1 VSIDSPGAKE
11 ESISKAYSDQATTPL
26 WHQRISR
33 RGFLRVSLAALTLS
47 TFHLPTR
54 FNPAQASSVSPLFW
68 VKNIPSQP
76 FYGGGDSNLH
86 YGVDSLLQLMGE
98 HDLKFYRASQL
109 TDLSG
114 PVGLIGPDDVVLI
127 KVNAQ
132 WKYRGC
138 TNSDLIRG
146 LIQRILAHPE
156 GFIGEVV
163 LFENGQGRGSLK
175 CDTQGGH
182 YPDHDVHA
190 NANDESHSFVFL
202 VNHIFNDPRVSYY
215 LLDPIRNT
223 FIGANNH
230 ATDGYR
236 KFENI
241 SYPCFTTARGYRV
254 ELREGIWTG
263 SDYSQNLKL
272 INVPVL
278 KYHDV
283 GGSEI
288 TASLKHVYGI
298 VSMADGQHGFRH
310 YNGLGETCG
319 KMMVSVR
326 TPVLNIIDA
335 IWVSF
340 SSLAGYPSSTTH
352 RANQIVASQDPV
364 ALDCWASK
372 YVLYPISKSS
382 RHLPTFSGVDS
393 WLTAARDVINA
404 RGGLYRLDSGIMVDR
419 VTKDEEEMVI
429 HSFGGVKL
437 LTPTAGEV
445 IQSGSNYLISWEAI
459 SKAVT
464 FRLSYSTDGGQTW
477 ERIADRVETT
487 SYDWPVPAPKNS
499 RRNCIIRVVG
509 YDAKG
514 NRVGADRL
522 DAPFTI
528 EVLRVVSPQEED
540 VWITGNSYDITWS
553 TFKTVAPVTNVT
565 IYLTK
570 NGGTTWTSLTSLDE
584 NLGLWKWQVLS
595 VARERKSC
603 RIKVVL
609 KDENGTI
616 VGSDVSEGF
625 FVIRPQ

>member
-1 VSIDSPGAKE
+1 MSIDFLGEKE
-11 ESISKAYSDQATTPL
+11 DTVSKVGCDHATTPF
-26 WHQRISR
+26 WRQRISR
-33 RGFLRVSLAALTLS
+33 RGFLRGSLAGFILSAL
-47 TFHLPTR
+47 HLPSR
-54 FNPAQASSVSPLFW
+54 SNPVQANSISPLFW
-68 VKNIPSQP
+68 VKDIPSQP
-76 FYGGGDSNLH
+76 FYGGGNANSH
-86 YGVDSLLQLMGE
+86 YGIDSLLQLMGE
-98 HDLKFYRASQL
+98 HDLKFYRASQE

-114 PVGLIGPDDVVLI
+114 PVGLIGPDDVVLV

-146 LIQRILAHPE
+146 LVQRILDHPE

-163 LFENGQGRGSLK
+163 LVENGQGRGSLK
-175 CDTQGGH
+175 CDTDGGH
-182 YPDHDVHA
+182 YPDNDVHA
-190 NANDESHSFVFL
+190 NANDENHSFVFL
-202 VNHIFNDPRVSYY
+202 VDHIFNDTRVSYY

-230 ATDGYR
+230 TGDGYR
-236 KFENI
+236 RYENV
-241 SYPCFTTARGYRV
+241 SYPCFTTAGGYRV

-263 SDYSQNLKL
+263 SDYRQNLKL

-298 VSMADGQHGFRH
+298 VSMADGQSGFRH
-310 YNGLGETCG
+310 YSGLGETCG

-364 ALDCWASK
+364 ALDYWASK
-372 YVLYPISKSS
+372 YILYPISNSP
-382 RHLPTFSGVDS
+382 RHLPTFSGVDA
-393 WLTAARDVINA
+393 WLARARDTINA
-404 RGGLYRLDSGIMVDR
+404 RGGLYRPDSGIMVDL
-419 VTKDEEEMVI
+419 VTKNEGEMVV
-429 HSFGGVKL
+429 HSFAGVRL
-437 LTPTAGEV
+437 LTPDGGEV

-464 FRLSYSTDGGQTW
+464 FKLTYSMDGGQTW
-477 ERIADRVETT
+477 KRIADDILTT
-487 SYDWPVPAPKNS
+487 THEWSVPPPKNN
-499 RRNCIIRVVG
+499 RRECFVKVTG

-514 NRVGADRL
+514 NRVGVDRSH
-522 DAPFTI
+522 APFTI
-528 EVLRVVSPQEED
+528 EVARVVSPQEED
-540 VWITGNSYDITWS
+540 VWLAGNSYDITWS

-570 NGGTTWTSLTSLDE
+570 DGGTTWTFLTSLDE
-584 NLGLWKWQVLS
+584 DLGLWKWQVLS
-595 VARERKSC
+595 VARERKKC

-609 KDENGTI
+609 KDENGTT
-616 VGSDVSEGF
+616 VGSDVSEGY
-625 FVIRPQ
+625 FVIRP